1 MNSKL
6 IVDYREKRIID
17 KLKASQKIIDILE
30 VRNLDIADIIVQ
42 YDKYSF
48 YIERKSVPDLVSS
61 IKDGR
66 YKEQKIR
73 LQSQIHKDPSSQ
85 IMYIIEGI
93 NKFRNHNEENIY
105 YGSWISTTLRDRIPV
120 FRTSNMDET
129 VSLIIRLL
137 MRLQKD
143 ATQFF
148 NNNLND
154 SLTSTES
161 NNLNESINS
170 NINQYHSLDKN
181 STNINENNDINIT
194 NNDTNNNNNNDNNNN
209 QQYKI
214 INLDTSKGKGKKNKN
229 NEQNIINQQFEE
241 QNNVEQ
247 TNVQQTNIQQTN
259 IEQHNTKV
267 ISNNT
272 NDNVNLEYLSTIK
285 TKKKNNITPSN
296 WELIALSN
304 IPGISV
310 AIANEVFK
318 EYKNIGCL
326 YQKYNSINDETE
338 KEKLLCNIELTT
350 KTGKTRKLGLVAS
363 KKIYQYVFKHN

>member
-73 LQSQIHKDPSSQ
+73 LQSQIHKDTNSQ

-105 YGSWISTTLRDRIPV
+105 YGSWISTTLRDRISV

-170 NINQYHSLDKN
+170 NINQDHSLDKN
-181 STNINENNDINIT
+181 STIINENNDIYIT
-194 NNDTNNNNNNDNNNN
+194 NNDINNNNNDNNNN

-229 NEQNIINQQFEE
+229 NEHNIINQQIEE
-241 QNNVEQ
+241 QNNVVEQ
-247 TNVQQTNIQQTN
+247 TNIEQTN
-259 IEQHNTKV
+259 IEQHNTNV
-267 ISNNT
+267 SSNYI

-326 YQKYNSINDETE
+326 YQKYNSINDESE

>member
-42 YDKYSF
+42 HDKYSF

-73 LQSQIHKDPSSQ
+73 LQSQIHKDTSSH

-161 NNLNESINS
+161 NNLNESTNS
-170 NINQYHSLDKN
+170 NINQDHSLDKN
-181 STNINENNDINIT
+181 STIINENNDINIT
-194 NNDTNNNNNNDNNNN
+194 NNDTNNNNNNDNNN

-214 INLDTSKGKGKKNKN
+214 INLDTSKGKGKKNKS
-229 NEQNIINQQFEE
+229 NEHNIINQQIEE
-241 QNNVEQ
+241 
-247 TNVQQTNIQQTN
+247 QTN
-259 IEQHNTKV
+259 IEQYYTNV
-267 ISNNT
+267 SANNV
-272 NDNVNLEYLSTIK
+272 NDNVNDNVNVNLEYLSTIK

-326 YQKYNSINDETE
+326 YQKYNSINDESE

-363 KKIYQYVFKHN
+363 KKIYQYVFKHT